1 MTWDARKVLIAI
13 CFFVLASVAGASLA
27 LFWRG
32 GADHPSVPEAGTTV
46 QTQTAVNSAVRQVQE
61 TREKSDERIRKAYQ
75 DARKGVDCLSAD
87 AVVSKLNAL
96 LDELRQRDAE

>member
-1 MTWDARKVLIAI
+1 MIWNKRAWIAVTLLLLGI
-13 CFFVLASVAGASLA
+13 AVIASLA
-27 LFWRG
+27 FWYRQG
-32 GADHPSVPEAGTTV
+32 TPPPSVPEAGTTV

-87 AVVSKLNAL
+87 AVVSELNAL